1 MAGTS
6 IVSGPPLGTEPGLGA
21 LTLPGFLREVTS
33 RYSEREALVQG
44 DARWT
49 YGDLWERSVE
59 VARAARAAG
68 VGKSTRVGV
77 LMTNRPE
84 WVSAVFGVTMAG
96 GVAVTLSTFSTP
108 GELDHLLRKSGVSLL
123 LYEREAPKKDFTE
136 ILRGLG
142 VLPYLRRSVAL
153 GAPAEG
159 VGTWED
165 FLAGG
170 AAEPRELVEAMADAV
185 EPSDP
190 AVVFFSSGSTSKP
203 KGVLSAHRAV
213 SIQSW
218 RFSRMYAFT
227 RADLPRCWPANGL
240 FWSGNFGMAIGAT
253 FAAGGAIVL
262 QRSFAAAEALELMQ
276 AEKVNFPLAWP
287 HQWAQLAGAP
297 NWADVDLSALRFV
310 DARTALAGHPTV
322 AGTWYEPSHAYGNTE
337 TFTLSSCFPAN
348 SPDEVAGGSNGE
360 PLPGNTF
367 LIVDALTG
375 EVLPRGEHGEICVKG
390 PTLML
395 GYLGTPLDETLDAD
409 GYFHTGDGGYLDDR
423 GRVFWT
429 GRLTDII
436 KTGGANVSPLEVDDA
451 LAAYPGVKVTQTVG
465 VPHDTLG
472 EVVVAC
478 VVPHDGADL
487 DTGTVLAYLRE
498 HLAAYK
504 VPRHLLLFRTDEI
517 ALTGSAKIKSAD
529 LRVLAAQR
537 LTNH

>member
-1 MAGTS
+1 MGAA
-6 IVSGPPLGTEPGLGA
+6 IASGAALASEPGLGA
-21 LTLPGFLREVTS
+21 LTLPGLLREVCT
-33 RYSEREALVQG
+33 RFGPREALVQG
-44 DARWT
+44 SARWT
-49 YGDLWERSVE
+49 YSDLWERSVE
-59 VARAARAAG
+59 VAAACRALG

-84 WVSAVFGVTMAG
+84 WVSSVFGITMAG

-108 GELDHLLRKSGVSLL
+108 SELEYLLAKSGVSVL
-123 LYEREAPKKDFTE
+123 LYERFAPKRDFAE
-136 ILRGLG
+136 ILSGIS
-142 VLPYLRRSVAL
+142 LPYLRHRFSVDDDFVGL
-153 GAPAEG
+153 GSR
-159 VGTWED
+159 ED
-165 FLAGG
+165 PSA
-170 AAEPRELVEAMADAV
+170 VQAMADAV

-218 RFSRMYAFT
+218 RFSRMYGFT
-227 RADLPRCWPANGL
+227 PDDLPRCWPANGL

-262 QRSFAAAEALELMQ
+262 QRTFAAAEALELMQ

-297 NWADVDLSALRFV
+297 NWDSVDLSALRFV
-310 DARTALAGHPTV
+310 DARTALAAHPTV
-322 AGTWYEPSHAYGNTE
+322 SGTWYEPSHAYGNTE
-337 TFTLSSCFPAN
+337 TFTLSACYPAN
-348 SPDEVAGGSNGE
+348 TPAEVAGGSSGE

-367 LIVDALTG
+367 KIVDALSG
-375 EVLPRGEHGEICVKG
+375 EVLPRGAPGEICVKG

-395 GYLGTPLDETLDAD
+395 GYLGTPLDETLDPD
-409 GYFHTGDGGYLDDR
+409 GYFHTGDGGHLDDG

-436 KTGGANVSPLEVDDA
+436 KTGGANVSPLEVDEA
-451 LAAYPGVKVTQTVG
+451 LVSYPGVKVAQTVG

-478 VVPHDGADL
+478 VVPHDGSSL
-487 DTGTVLAYLRE
+487 DSEKVLAYLRE

-504 VPRHLLLFRTDEI
+504 VPRHLLLFRSDEI

-529 LRVLAAQR
+529 LRALAAQR
-537 LTNH
+537 LDTSRDH